1 VNLIIC
7 LMVFLLLSCVLSV
20 LVGALAGYAIA
31 MAEARKME
39 LERLRLTIQY
49 YTEDDEPVS

>member
-20 LVGALAGYAIA
+20 VVGALAGYAIA